1 MGKRFD
7 EVFAGEEGLLDSW
20 PAGGELQA
28 DDDDHHEHNGADQT
42 GNRRLNLLMNTI
54 LASFELDLTYLVS
67 VRGIVLPGFGWCC
80 GHVMNVAR
88 FLNAGMAGCHR
99 KIPAA
104 PGQGVVTL

>member
-1 MGKRFD
+1 MTKYSPEKKVSLTRGQP
-7 EVFAGEEGLLDSW
+7 GESFKPMTMTTTNTMVLI
-20 PAGGELQA
+20 
-28 DDDDHHEHNGADQT
+28 
-42 GNRRLNLLMNTI
+42 RLVIVDCNLLMNTI